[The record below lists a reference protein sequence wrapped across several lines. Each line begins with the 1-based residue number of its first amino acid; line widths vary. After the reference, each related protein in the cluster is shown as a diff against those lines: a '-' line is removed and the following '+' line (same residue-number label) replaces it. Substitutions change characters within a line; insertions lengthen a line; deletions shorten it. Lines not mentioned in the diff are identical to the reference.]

1 MITDNYEQMRKQ
13 LDLKPEENPT
23 EEKHVPLPGGG
34 YGTKDEFN
42 KSMELL
48 MQMHKEQ
55 WIKEHPEFADAP
67 IEKLHDRILSSFGE
81 PSKMDPDIARE
92 LQKAYAKRG
101 SPEKEPRSE
110 LKVTTIKTDPA
121 PVKLP
126 VKSKSDFDTAFGEA
140 RKRGEKEFEYK
151 GKKYTTALKNAL
163 KAGM

>member
-1 MITDNYEQMRKQ
+1 MADDNYEQMREQ
-13 LDLKPEENPT
+13 LKLTPEETPT
-23 EEKHVPLPGGG
+23 KEKHIPLPGGG
-34 YGTKDEFN
+34 YGTLEEFN

-67 IEKLHDRILSSFGE
+67 IEKLHDRILQSFGE
-81 PSKMDPDIARE
+81 PNNIDPDMARE

-101 SPEKEPRSE
+101 GPTPEPRSE
-110 LKVTTIKTDPA
+110 LKVPTAKTA
-121 PVKLP
+121 PVTFPSKA
-126 VKSKSDFDTAFGEA
+126 KSGFESAFGEA